1 MGVEVAKAIIIA
13 VTVVAA
19 GLIIGYTKANYTISL
34 KIGTMQIDI
43 KKEVVS

>member
-1 MGVEVAKAIIIA
+1 MGVEIAKVLIIA

-19 GLIIGYTKANYTISL
+19 GLVIGLTKANYTISI